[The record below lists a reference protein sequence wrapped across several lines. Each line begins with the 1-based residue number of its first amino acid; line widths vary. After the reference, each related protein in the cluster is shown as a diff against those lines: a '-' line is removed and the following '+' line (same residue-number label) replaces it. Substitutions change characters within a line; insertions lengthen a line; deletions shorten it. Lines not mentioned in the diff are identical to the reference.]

1 MFAGA
6 DGRAVAHGT
15 KLEGNT
21 WATSRSVRKSP
32 YVGEGSAGVGVIL
45 HGVRLT
51 YIHRVQTQEFRH
63 QSGGLH
69 QTGSLALSVR
79 F

>member
-1 MFAGA
+1 M
-6 DGRAVAHGT
+6 
-15 KLEGNT
+15 
-21 WATSRSVRKSP
+21 
-32 YVGEGSAGVGVIL
+32 

-51 YIHRVQTQEFRH
+51 YIHRFQTQEFRR